1 MKESCGLIE
10 TLSKPHT
17 PSLDEKM
24 PLLITLLLF
33 CCQIFYSDIILTF
46 SLKHRNHNTDLE
58 KKSYSEYLKVCARK
72 WDNDLQASQ

>member
-1 MKESCGLIE
+1 
-10 TLSKPHT
+10 
-17 PSLDEKM
+17 M

-72 WDNDLQASQ
+72 